1 VTSPEKKL
9 RGRPRGPVSEKRV
22 QDAISLLKR
31 SDLPPAEIARHFAGD
46 PTPDDLLAAL
56 KAKGCCAAEV
66 TLPDIAALRPGQVIR
81 VELVPLEDGVN
92 PVETL
97 MYLPDLL
104 QSCVKELSG
113 IRKHLQTLAGKGQP

>member
-1 VTSPEKKL
+1 VTPPAKAP

-22 QDAISLLKR
+22 HDAIALLKR
-31 SDLPPAEIARHFAGD
+31 SDLPPVEIARHFSVD
-46 PTPDDLLAAL
+46 PTPEDLLAAL

-81 VELVPLEDGVN
+81 VEFVPLEDGVN

-97 MYLPDLL
+97 IYLPDLL
-104 QSCVKELSG
+104 KDCVKELAG
-113 IRKHLQTLAGKGQP
+113 IRKQIQALASPRQP

>member
-1 VTSPEKKL
+1 VH
-9 RGRPRGPVSEKRV
+9 
-22 QDAISLLKR
+22 DAIALLKR
-31 SDLPPAEIARHFAGD
+31 SDLPPVEIARHFAVD
-46 PTPDDLLAAL
+46 PTPEDLLAAL

-66 TLPDIAALRPGQVIR
+66 TFPDIAALRPGQVIR

-104 QSCVKELSG
+104 QSCVKELAG
-113 IRKHLQTLAGKGQP
+113 IRKQIQAISGKREP